1 MVEEGA
7 MRRTIG
13 IVIVSMAVFA
23 GISCKQRSEK
33 YSDVR
38 DYLKK
43 SIAIQEEYLREI
55 ENAKS
60 AKDVAA
66 AMNAFAEK
74 LKAINPI
81 MKALMEK
88 YPEIVS
94 EKNIPAEL
102 NDIMEEQNRLAGKI
116 HDTSMKNVAPFTNSP
131 EVVEATKNLSSAM
144 GDY

>member
-13 IVIVSMAVFA
+13 IIVVIMSIFA

-43 SIAIQEEYLREI
+43 NIAIQEEYLQGI
-55 ENAKS
+55 ENARS
-60 AKDVAA
+60 AKDVAS

-116 HDTSMKNVAPFTNSP
+116 HDASMKNVSPHINSP

>member
-1 MVEEGA
+1 

-13 IVIVSMAVFA
+13 IIIVVLAVFA
-23 GISCKQRSEK
+23 GASCKQRSEK

-43 SIAIQEEYLREI
+43 SIAIQEEYLRGI

-60 AKDVAA
+60 PKEVASA
-66 AMNAFAEK
+66 INAFAEK
-74 LKAINPI
+74 LKAINPV

-88 YPEIVS
+88 YPEINS
-94 EKNIPAEL
+94 EKNLPAEL

-116 HDTSMKNVAPFTNSP
+116 HDASMKNVSPYINSP

-144 GDY
+144 GEY

>member
-1 MVEEGA
+1 ML
-7 MRRTIG
+7 
-13 IVIVSMAVFA
+13 AVFA
-23 GISCKQRSEK
+23 GSSCKQRSEK

-43 SIAIQEEYLREI
+43 SIAIQEEYLRGI
-55 ENAKS
+55 ESAKS

-66 AMNAFAEK
+66 AMNVFAEK
-74 LKAINPI
+74 LKAINPV

-94 EKNIPAEL
+94 EKDIPPEL
-102 NDIMEEQNRLAGKI
+102 NDIMEDQNKLAGKI
-116 HDTSMKNVAPFTNSP
+116 HDAAMKNVAPHINAP

-144 GDY
+144 GEY